1 MIHASDS
8 GRPEQSYRSGRP
20 DPGRMDPVILAIEVS
35 VDRCS
40 IAMLAGGVLSWR
52 ESVDGRA
59 AETILPLIT
68 DELEHRDL
76 DRSALDAI
84 AFSAGPGGF
93 TGLRVACGIAQGLGW
108 ALDRP
113 LLAVDSLAAVAWQT
127 RSSEIQQVAVAMD
140 ARMGEVYAGLYIV
153 DPEGRVQTL
162 RAPWLAAPQALA
174 QGFALELQPL
184 NSWLA
189 AGDAFRV
196 YEALVRPDAGPAAPG
211 GPMSELSEHAW
222 CRVETARAPRA
233 DAIAAI
239 AAQQWREGQAIPA
252 GEASPIYVRDKVAL
266 DVDEQRALRASRD
279 TSSRKIANPEPR

>member
-1 MIHASDS
+1 MQTWDPR
-8 GRPEQSYRSGRP
+8 RPAPSYRCGQA
-20 DPGRMDPVILAIEVS
+20 DPSPVDPVILAIEVS

-40 IAMLAGGVLSWR
+40 VGMLAGGVLSWR

-59 AETILPLIT
+59 AESILPLIS
-68 DELEHRDL
+68 DEIEHRGL

-127 RSSEIQQVAVAMD
+127 RSAQIQQVVVAVD
-140 ARMGEVYAGLYIV
+140 ARMGEVYAGLYVV
-153 DPEGRVQTL
+153 DPEGTVQTL
-162 RAPWLAAPQALA
+162 RAPWLATPQALA
-174 QGFALELQPL
+174 QSFALELGPL

-196 YEALVRPDAGPAAPG
+196 YEALVQPGAGHAAQDSAMAEP
-211 GPMSELSEHAW
+211 SEHAW

-239 AAQQWREGQAIPA
+239 GARLWRQGQTTPA
-252 GEASPIYVRDKVAL
+252 GEASPVYVRDKVAL

-279 TSSRKIANPEPR
+279 TSSRKISNPEQR

>member
-1 MIHASDS
+1 MQIWDP
-8 GRPEQSYRSGRP
+8 GRRAQSYRSAQA
-20 DPGRMDPVILAIEVS
+20 DPSPVDPVILAIEVS

-40 IAMLAGGVLSWR
+40 VGVLAGDMLSWR

-59 AETILPLIT
+59 AESILPLIT
-68 DELEHRDL
+68 AELDHRSL

-113 LLAVDSLAAVAWQT
+113 LLAVDSLAAVAWQS
-127 RSSEIQQVAVAMD
+127 RSAQIQRVAVAID
-140 ARMGEVYAGLYIV
+140 ARMGEVYAGLYVV
-153 DPEGRVQTL
+153 DPEGAVQTL

-174 QGFALELQPL
+174 QDFALELGPL
-184 NSWLA
+184 NAWLA

-196 YEALVRPDAGPAAPG
+196 YEVLVQPVAGPAAQG
-211 GPMSELSEHAW
+211 GPISEPSEHAW

-233 DAIAAI
+233 DAVAAI
-239 AAQQWREGQAIPA
+239 GARLWREGQAIPA
-252 GEASPIYVRDKVAL
+252 GEASPVYVRDKVAL